1 MNLARPAA
9 IDAHVG
15 KSKHIGQT
23 NKSVAQPVVFKK
35 LRWEARCSSPDL
47 CPQLLCI
54 LREPRTFISLQCGIA
69 GCRIGCDS
77 LHPLGSNWGI
87 CSSIVNLCSPSREID
102 LLDSVAFS

>member
-69 GCRIGCDS
+69 GCRIG
-77 LHPLGSNWGI
+77 LFVTLFILWAQIG
-87 CSSIVNLCSPSREID
+87 
-102 LLDSVAFS
+102 AFAPVLSTCALRAGRLTY